1 MPPTTG
7 FSLTDSKG
15 SPPVTSVTLF
25 VDRRKPENA
34 GRGSALK
41 RLFMVAGA
49 VVGLLV
55 VWYFVSKKIP
65 SHVEY
70 RGEQIKLSRFYLD
83 YDDYKNDP
91 DNIDPSETSR
101 VQRLVMD
108 APIGATLATNKEIVH
123 AAFAIKFPGYGLGGL
138 SDGRNGENSLDGF
151 SIEIPRAD
159 KERYVT
165 FRYESGKYVLIDDFV
180 GPGMP
185 LLTRVRQEN
194 NSLVYS
200 SDLGSDRRDKV
211 VRPLPGSGI
220 SNSH

>member
-1 MPPTTG
+1 MQ
-7 FSLTDSKG
+7 
-15 SPPVTSVTLF
+15 
-25 VDRRKPENA
+25 A
-34 GRGSALK
+34 GTSALK
-41 RLFMVAGA
+41 SFFIVIGA

-70 RGEQIKLSRFYLD
+70 RGQQIKLSRFYLD

-91 DNIDPSETSR
+91 DNIDPSETAR
-101 VQRLVMD
+101 VQRLVME
-108 APIGATLATNKEIVH
+108 APIGASFATNKEIVD

-138 SDGRNGENSLDGF
+138 ADGRNGENSLDGF

-159 KERYVT
+159 KDRYVT

-185 LLTRVRQEN
+185 LFTRVRQEN
-194 NSLVYS
+194 YTLVYS
-200 SDLGSDRRDKV
+200 SDLAPDRREKI
-211 VRPLPGSGI
+211 VRPLPGSVK
-220 SNSH
+220 SNPH